1 LEVLYQSTQRN
12 KSSMDT
18 DGPERSPQ
26 GDDSKNQGYL
36 ELLRESRKFVNSTY
50 GVCQDDIIRRYK
62 KQKSIEDR
70 KALVEKYSYLV
81 SYCVRRMS
89 MFLPPHIEADDLMSE
104 GIIGLIDA
112 IEKFKEEKGT
122 EFASYAT
129 TRIRGSIID
138 FLRQK
143 DWVPRNVRE
152 LAKDI
157 EKAKA
162 YLENEKKRTPTL
174 EELAEYLKISPAK
187 LSYYLNKVKNTEVVS
202 LEEMIRLSGSF
213 EASLPFASQESKGG
227 VEREVEKKER
237 IGILKGAISSLKSRE
252 KLILSLY
259 YFEELT
265 LKEIQQILGIS
276 MPRISQIHKSVLK
289 KLKEA
294 LRDKREIL
302 ITE

>member
-1 LEVLYQSTQRN
+1 
-12 KSSMDT
+12 MDT
-18 DGPERSPQ
+18 EEHERSPQ
-26 GDDSKNQGYL
+26 CDESKNPGYF
-36 ELLRESRKFVNSTY
+36 ELLLESRKFVNSTY

-62 KQKSIEDR
+62 KQKSLDDR

-81 SYCVRRMS
+81 SHCVRRMS
-89 MFLPPHIEADDLMSE
+89 MFLPPHIESDDLMSE
-104 GIIGLIDA
+104 GVIGLIDA
-112 IEKFKEEKGT
+112 IEKFREEKGT
-122 EFASYAT
+122 EFASYAS

-157 EKAKA
+157 ERAKA
-162 YLENEKKRTPTL
+162 YLGNEKKRTPTL
-174 EELAEYLKISPAK
+174 EELAEHLKITPAK
-187 LSYYLNKVKNTEVVS
+187 LSYYLNKVKNNEVVS
-202 LEEMIRLSGSF
+202 LEEMIRLSGSL
-213 EASLPFASQESKGG
+213 EANLPYASQEHRGG
-227 VEREVEKKER
+227 VEGEVERKER
-237 IGILKGAISSLKSRE
+237 VRILKDAISSLKSRE

-259 YFEELT
+259 YYEELT

-276 MPRISQIHKSVLK
+276 MPRISQIHKSILK

-294 LRDKREIL
+294 LRDKKDIL